1 VCPFGK
7 LSLPLSKF
15 SEMATNIKAGMYQ
28 PPFTEGDESLTYML
42 VYIDDKVVQFL
53 DEDEK
58 FVCQFSYE
66 ELRGI
71 MGIMAAEQ
79 EKTHLRIQAQV
90 KKN

>member
-1 VCPFGK
+1 VCPIGK

-15 SEMATNIKAGMYQ
+15 SEMATNIKAGLYQ
-28 PPFTEGDESLTYML
+28 LPFTEGDENLSYML

-71 MGIMAAEQ
+71 MAIMAAEQ

-90 KKN
+90 RKN